1 MRKVIIAGNW
11 KMNKTVSESVEFIEE
26 LKKEELDK
34 EVECVVCAP
43 FISLERL
50 SVASKNTAIKLG
62 AQNVS
67 QYDNGAYTGEISTSM
82 LKDLN
87 MEYVILGHSERRQYF
102 LETNEVINQKV
113 QKVLS
118 SKMTPIL
125 CVGETLEE
133 RESGKMNDVIATQIK
148 EGLANLSFE
157 LAKGFVI
164 AYEPIWAIGTG
175 KTATSE
181 QANEMAIFI
190 RNQLRELFQDVAEDI
205 SILYGGSVKPDNI
218 KEIMEQSDIDGA
230 LVGGAALKVDSFAEL
245 VNYHK

>member
-11 KMNKTVSESVEFIEE
+11 KMNKTVSESVEFIEK

-157 LAKGFVI
+157 QAKGVVV

-175 KTATSE
+175 KTATSD
-181 QANEMAIFI
+181 QANEMAMFI
-190 RNQLRELFQDVAEDI
+190 RKQLRELFQDVAEDI
-205 SILYGGSVKPDNI
+205 SILYGGSVKPNNI
-218 KEIMEQSDIDGA
+218 KDIMVQTDIDGA

>member
-26 LKKEELDK
+26 LKK
-34 EVECVVCAP
+34 VECVVCAP

-133 RESGKMNDVIATQIK
+133 RESRKMNDVIATQIK

-157 LAKGFVI
+157 QAKGVVV

-175 KTATSE
+175 KTATSD
-181 QANEMAIFI
+181 QANEMAMFI
-190 RNQLRELFQDVAEDI
+190 RKQLRKLFQDVAEDI
-205 SILYGGSVKPDNI
+205 SILYGGSVKPNNI
-218 KEIMEQSDIDGA
+218 KEIMVQSDIDGA

>member
-11 KMNKTVSESVEFIEE
+11 KMNKTISESVEFIEE

-133 RESGKMNDVIATQIK
+133 RESGKMNNVIATQIK

-157 LAKGFVI
+157 QAKGVVV

-175 KTATSE
+175 KTATSD
-181 QANEMAIFI
+181 QANEMAMFI

-218 KEIMEQSDIDGA
+218 KEIMAQSDIDGA

>member
-11 KMNKTVSESVEFIEE
+11 KMNKTISESVEFIEE

-82 LKDLN
+82 LKDLK
-87 MEYVILGHSERRQYF
+87 MEYVIVGHSERRQYF

-133 RESGKMNDVIATQIK
+133 RESGKMNNVIATQIK

-157 LAKGFVI
+157 QAKGVVV

-175 KTATSE
+175 KTATSD
-181 QANEMAIFI
+181 QANEMAMFI

-218 KEIMEQSDIDGA
+218 KEIMAQSDIDGA

>member
-11 KMNKTVSESVEFIEE
+11 KMNKTVSESVEFIEK

-67 QYDNGAYTGEISTSM
+67 RYDNGAYTGEISTSM

-148 EGLANLSFE
+148 EGLANFSFE
-157 LAKGFVI
+157 QAKGVVV

-175 KTATSE
+175 KTATSD
-181 QANEMAIFI
+181 QANEMAMFI
-190 RNQLRELFQDVAEDI
+190 RKQLRKLFQDVAEDI
-205 SILYGGSVKPDNI
+205 SILYGGSVKPNNI
-218 KEIMEQSDIDGA
+218 KEIMVQSDIDGA

>member
-11 KMNKTVSESVEFIEE
+11 KMNKTVSESVEFIEK

-157 LAKGFVI
+157 QAKGVVV

-175 KTATSE
+175 KTATSD
-181 QANEMAIFI
+181 QANEMAMFI
-190 RNQLRELFQDVAEDI
+190 RKQLRKLFQDVAEDI
-205 SILYGGSVKPDNI
+205 SILYGGSVKPNNI
-218 KEIMEQSDIDGA
+218 KEIMVQSDIDGA

-245 VNYHK
+245 VNYYK